1 MMKFIILF
9 PFKHTN
15 IVLFHLLLNFIFA
28 CIIYSKLKPYYD
40 PELNK
45 IHIKYPEFRRL
56 DKLSFIRLWIG
67 LSTVFWPR
75 ALFFLFL
82 LAFMAFTLNI
92 GKISKY
98 KCIKDL
104 IFSYG
109 CRFVL
114 VSLGCIIPHK
124 IRYDNKSKEIYKK
137 YLGPDYEIN
146 YNKKFSTIVTNHVSW
161 VESFYYSYLYACGYI
176 SKLSA
181 KFLPFVGKMAIY
193 SKTIFCDRHNPQS
206 RALAASEIEQ
216 RQKGIFNGTNKTQ
229 LAIYPEGTA
238 TNGTHLIKFKRGAFM
253 TCLPIKPIVEII
265 DQSEDCTLA
274 TGILPL
280 KYHLILA
287 SCYLYHNVKFLELPV
302 LEPTEFMYET
312 YKNFGK
318 EKWMIFMNVT
328 KRIMSE
334 ISGLKMSEKSFAEK
348 LQYTAEVTGNKI
360 KGS

>member
-1 MMKFIILF
+1 MKIKYYFQNEKKPKNLYQKNLIKIFILFNLLEYQKNMVYLRKMMKFIILF

-137 YLGPDYEIN
+137 YLN
-146 YNKKFSTIVTNHVSW
+146 
-161 VESFYYSYLYACGYI
+161 
-176 SKLSA
+176 
-181 KFLPFVGKMAIY
+181 
-193 SKTIFCDRHNPQS
+193 
-206 RALAASEIEQ
+206 
-216 RQKGIFNGTNKTQ
+216 
-229 LAIYPEGTA
+229 
-238 TNGTHLIKFKRGAFM
+238 
-253 TCLPIKPIVEII
+253 
-265 DQSEDCTLA
+265 
-274 TGILPL
+274 
-280 KYHLILA
+280 
-287 SCYLYHNVKFLELPV
+287 
-302 LEPTEFMYET
+302 
-312 YKNFGK
+312 
-318 EKWMIFMNVT
+318 
-328 KRIMSE
+328 
-334 ISGLKMSEKSFAEK
+334 
-348 LQYTAEVTGNKI
+348 
-360 KGS
+360 